1 MFCYKFRD
9 SDVERLVLN
18 ATASHRMK
26 TPLKIKNAIKNC
38 RAQTPE
44 WPTPEIE
51 TSNFTA
57 ATISPLIPGLVRE
70 ARRVS
75 SICHG
80 LRHGSAEA
88 SEKISEKLMW
98 SWSFLRKQ
106 HPAWLFGNTVD
117 FFGNM
122 IANQHHNQNHH
133 CHWYQRTDTAA
144 TTELKK
150 ENQDQIFLMQQFHRS
165 RCFSLKHIVYNR
177 KDCGWACSGPR
188 PFVGNDDWSIFV
200 WNVQIQ
206 GTLRHHMTLRRDT
219 VLYCTHFELFSL
231 SWWENFLFSLAGF

>member
-1 MFCYKFRD
+1 VAGSDISQHHLVFLKLTSANEEFLQKRLKKLGIIDMFCYKFRD

-188 PFVGNDDWSIFV
+188 PFVGNDD
-200 WNVQIQ
+200 
-206 GTLRHHMTLRRDT
+206 
-219 VLYCTHFELFSL
+219 
-231 SWWENFLFSLAGF
+231 